1 MPATSSY
8 IQIADYALLEYIYE
22 SQPVSTSQARP
33 LRIYNNYSNQY
44 QFLNS
49 TQATSLT
56 ANVLD
61 FSAVRMGREST
72 KWAYLDMD
80 TVTPVIQIDPNIKLL
95 DLTSSLVP
103 TINYDRVRLH
113 FVSGFDFPGIDGVI
127 LEMKWNEWN
136 INGTGGRIF
145 TPAAQVYV
153 KGEERIEFNTI
164 PLFVGDRLY
173 DRYIE
178 FSIPSLADVNF
189 DFWNSPTATNTFGYQ
204 YTFDNVGFSQES
216 QISATL
222 YEINSTSTE
231 RGNRYFITGENY
243 TTSFNSSDLY
253 SYINAVIQENPEFD
267 YIEYYPTWNGQF
279 LEDYINLLNAGGG
292 DWVVVNQ
299 LELYEQLGTTFV
311 KTFSMTSLQDTAFN
325 APAAYRPI
333 VRNASLALSYT
344 VEYTMR
350 LLNKVNGQ
358 EIIRKATYTS
368 TDPKK
373 YGPVL
378 QKINVLEGFRPV
390 RVYNKIVNTSSD
402 TIQASVQYIGTP
414 TVMTQNV
421 YVNSYYDVNYISV
434 DSTTDIST
442 VLGETVYPQGMNT
455 IFINKFDN
463 YVKFKIFTKSADR
476 KQNVSLDLASTGM
489 NVKLAFIFDDQS
501 KIYIDPT
508 QDMNAADPGAG
519 EVMFRLDDTVTTKL
533 LGGKQREYYIVN
545 KNDKGDE
552 VLIYA
557 GKFADQ
563 KDRAKIMSEESSTAL
578 SQLDQKIT
586 TLKNLQTNLTSV
598 QGAVTSTVAADVNAA
613 TATSSTSNTALAE
626 SEAEKIS
633 QSQADQSTV
642 TSNAAGIK
650 DAIQQAANSGQIKNL
665 NIPDIPGVTPFVGAN
680 INNALTPKVIKPS
693 SPGTKVTPQ
702 DVSTSALTKK
712 TRK

>member
-1 MPATSSY
+1 MPTSSY
-8 IQIADYALLEYIYE
+8 IQIADYALIEYIYE
-22 SQPVSTSQARP
+22 SQPIATTDARA
-33 LRIYNNYSNQY
+33 LRIYNNYSDQY
-44 QFLNS
+44 QFLNNA
-49 TQATSLT
+49 QATMLT
-56 ANVLD
+56 GNVLD
-61 FSAVRMGREST
+61 YSAVRLGREST
-72 KWAYLDMD
+72 KWGYLDID
-80 TVTPVIQIDPNIKLL
+80 TVTPIIQIDPNIKLT
-95 DLTSSLVP
+95 DLTSTLVP

-113 FVSGFDFPGIDGVI
+113 FVSGFDFPGIDGIVVEI
-127 LEMKWNEWN
+127 KWNEWD
-136 INGTGGRIF
+136 INGIGGKDFIS
-145 TPAAQVYV
+145 ASQVYI

-189 DFWNSPTATNTFGYQ
+189 DFWNSPTAANTFGYQ
-204 YTFDNVGFSQES
+204 YTFNNVGFLQDS

-222 YEINSTSTE
+222 YEINTTTIE
-231 RGNRYFITGENY
+231 RGNRYFITGESY
-243 TTSFNSSDLY
+243 TTSFNASDLY

-279 LEDYINLLNAGGG
+279 LEDYINLLNTGGG
-292 DWVVVNQ
+292 EWVVVNQ
-299 LELYEQLGTTFV
+299 LELYEQLGNTFV

-333 VRNASLALSYT
+333 IRNASLALSYT

-358 EIIRKATYTS
+358 EIIRKATFTS
-368 TDPKK
+368 TDSKK
-373 YGPVL
+373 YGPLL

-390 RVYNKIVNTSSD
+390 KVYNRIVNTSDD
-402 TIQASVQYIGTP
+402 TIKASVQYIGTP

-442 VLGETVYPQGMNT
+442 ILGETVYPQGMNT

-463 YVKFKIFTKSADR
+463 YVKFKIFTKSADK

-563 KDRAKIMSEESSTAL
+563 RERSKIMLEESSTTL

-586 TLKNLQTNLTSV
+586 TLKNLQANLTTV
-598 QGAVTSTVAADVNAA
+598 QGAVTSSVSTDTN
-613 TATSSTSNTALAE
+613 TATSITSTANTALEKTAAE
-626 SEAEKIS
+626 FIS
-633 QSQADQSTV
+633 QSQAAQSTV
-642 TSNAAGIK
+642 TANAIGITN
-650 DAIQQAANSGQIKNL
+650 AIQQAANTGKIEQL
-665 NIPDIPGVTPFVGAN
+665 NIPDIPGVTPFMGSN
-680 INNALTPKVIKPS
+680 INNALTPNVIKPS
-693 SPGTKVTPQ
+693 SPTTNVTIEN
-702 DVSTSALTKK
+702 VSSSALSKK
-712 TRK
+712 LK